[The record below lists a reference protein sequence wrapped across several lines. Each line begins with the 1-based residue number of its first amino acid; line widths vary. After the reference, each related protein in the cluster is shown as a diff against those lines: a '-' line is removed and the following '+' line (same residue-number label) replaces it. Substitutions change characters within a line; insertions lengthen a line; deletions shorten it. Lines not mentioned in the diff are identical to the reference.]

1 MLVRWPVRM
10 LYFHGP
16 KQLGMWQGEGLAD
29 ICARLTGV
37 ESIFWAQHPM
47 DCEDLVNKK
56 FNAFMITIQS
66 MLYSTRVQNHIVFLL
81 AVHLRLAT
89 NSLALGSTAPLVTA
103 IQTSVKLTCL
113 RPQNESA
120 FE

>member
-1 MLVRWPVRM
+1 MLWEVLVRWPVRM

-37 ESIFWAQHPM
+37 ESMFWVQHPM

-56 FNAFMITIQS
+56 FNAFMVTIQS
-66 MLYSTRVQNHIVFLL
+66 LLYILLLYKTISYFFWRYTFVLPLTRLL
-81 AVHLRLAT
+81 TDHHPLHLL
-89 NSLALGSTAPLVTA
+89 
-103 IQTSVKLTCL
+103 
-113 RPQNESA
+113 PQSKQV
-120 FE
+120 